1 MTQLL
6 EPLKPGLYYLD
17 GIECAKINA
26 RGDLVELA
34 KMVKSFYGD
43 ARWITNATP
52 EQRFAEEGRL
62 LELARAALAKAEVKG

>member
-1 MTQLL
+1 MTQQHTVTL
-6 EPLKPGLYYLD
+6 EPLKHD
-17 GIECAKINA
+17 
-26 RGDLVELA
+26 DLVELA

-62 LELARAALAKAEVKG
+62 LELARAALAKAKASA